1 MNKRLLAPAM
11 LVPLILVSFLGGY
24 LAGRPDYTLG
34 DYQGQ
39 GIRIELYLYKNSKL
53 VYIDYDDPATK
64 WFLMNIVEFMAGDI
78 NGGMTST
85 SGTSYDYPVQNN
97 RPGYVFVSY
106 DTNYNYTYSMYAL
119 PSSYEAG
126 QISSGGLTYD
136 DTSKAVTLSASI
148 NIQVGGNITGVG
160 LYGGYGPTLF
170 FYDPLPTPL
179 SVSPGDVVTVVYKIV
194 VP

>member
-1 MNKRLLAPAM
+1 MDRRLAP
-11 LVPLILVSFLGGY
+11 LLIIPLIAISFLAGY
-24 LAGRPDYTLG
+24 YHGRPDYILG
-34 DYQGQ
+34 DYDGNAL
-39 GIRIELYLYKNSKL
+39 RVELYLYRNGEL
-53 VYIDYDDPATK
+53 VYYDPDDPATK

-78 NGGMTST
+78 NSGMRNTNGGT
-85 SGTSYDYPVQNN
+85 YDYFVQVNK
-97 RPGYVFVSY
+97 PGYVFVSY
-106 DTNYNYTYSMYAL
+106 DTNYNYTYTMYAL
-119 PSSYEAG
+119 PASYESG
-126 QISSGGLTYD
+126 QISSGGISYD
-136 DTSKAVTLSASI
+136 DAGKAVTLSASI